1 MALSQPLILSFL
13 LWFKTFFPPQTTTD
27 FDIRFP
33 QFSTI
38 NYNAEKW
45 EKNQT
50 SSKVLHYAFQ
60 LAFYLCLEERLNT
73 APRQTL
79 CRELIDKVSYFTEKH
94 LHLMFRKVTR
104 RPIKPTSTSSCI
116 DLVIHWIFIF

>member
-13 LWFKTFFPPQTTTD
+13 LRFKTFFPPQTSTD

-60 LAFYLCLEERLNT
+60 LAFYLCLEE
-73 APRQTL
+73 
-79 CRELIDKVSYFTEKH
+79 
-94 LHLMFRKVTR
+94 
-104 RPIKPTSTSSCI
+104 
-116 DLVIHWIFIF
+116 